1 MAGIIANG
9 GSALFHNWADVS
21 CYPGIGLS
29 GDKASPVWQS
39 GQTRDNHPNSVSML
53 GQRQIRMTSIE
64 PAMGCDAGPTL
75 NRYWVG
81 RPTLCVRVQHSV
93 GRNRP
98 TR

>member
-1 MAGIIANG
+1 MLCVGNNVA
-9 GSALFHNWADVS
+9 
-21 CYPGIGLS
+21 P
-29 GDKASPVWQS
+29 ASQKVAQ
-39 GQTRDNHPNSVSML
+39 HYF
-53 GQRQIRMTSIE
+53 TSIE

-81 RPTLCVRVQHSV
+81 RPTLCVRDTSYKTRMAMDGG